1 MAKYYVEFEF
11 NVGGSVEVEANTK
24 AEAEKTVRKQINFN
38 LGELENNDSLT
49 DHEVTA
55 VHARLIK

>member
-24 AEAEKTVRKQINFN
+24 AEAEKIVRKQINFN
-38 LGELENNDSLT
+38 LGELENNETLSDREGIAS
-49 DHEVTA
+49 
-55 VHARLIK
+55 HARLIK